1 MCSITTSEVSLPYI
15 VSIYKK
21 KENVMIDV
29 VEYGVPYLIMPAIGL
44 YVVYEFVKMLILN
57 NRDKKNG
64 KS

>member
-1 MCSITTSEVSLPYI
+1 MMEF
-15 VSIYKK
+15 
-21 KENVMIDV
+21 
-29 VEYGVPYLIMPAIGL
+29 VEYGVPNILLPALGM